1 MAQDIK
7 DLFKKEQL
15 HIQNG
20 LSDGHEARFLERLDA
35 ALPQEEQSETKRS
48 FSFYKIAA
56 AVVLFLTLGGLIYQQ
71 LTGGPTT
78 IDPTNDIVKTTD
90 TKDATTKP
98 SLTSLGDISPDLK
111 KIEDYYVA
119 NINYELAQVETSG
132 IGKQLFKSYMQQ
144 LSKLNEEHKVLQQE
158 LTDFG
163 PNEQTINAMI
173 DNLQFRLKLLYQL
186 KEKLNELKK
195 SENDVF

>member
-7 DLFKKEQL
+7 DLLKKEQL
-15 HIQNG
+15 HIQKG
-20 LSDGHEARFLERLDA
+20 LSDGHEARFLERLDE
-35 ALPQEEQSETKRS
+35 ALPQEETVVKQRS

-56 AVVLFLTLGGLIYQQ
+56 AVVLFITLGGLMYQQ
-71 LTGGPTT
+71 IQPKPELPDNEVTT
-78 IDPTNDIVKTTD
+78 TNAKEN
-90 TKDATTKP
+90 ATP

-119 NINYELAQVETSG
+119 NINYELTQVEVSE
-132 IGKQLFKSYMQQ
+132 IGKQLFESYMEQ
-144 LSKLNEEHKVLQQE
+144 LSKLNKEHKVLQQE
-158 LTDFG
+158 LTEVG

-195 SENDVF
+195 SENDA